1 MNKTIYFYI
10 DFLLFLDYAFL
21 LSYYDFPTK

>member
-10 DFLLFLDYAFL
+10 DFLLFLDHVFVL
-21 LSYYDFPTK
+21 TYYDFPTK

>member
-10 DFLLFLDYAFL
+10 DFLLFLDRVFIL
-21 LSYYDFPTK
+21 TYYDFPTK